1 MLRFV
6 LCLLPT
12 FVLAEVPQGPP
23 NADFSPA
30 FAAQTRADALPTTN
44 VRVETFATG
53 LENPWG
59 IASLGN
65 GQFVVTERPGR
76 MRLLNADGTLSNPLT
91 GVPDV
96 WDRGQGGLLDIAASP
111 NFSSDRLIFWTYA
124 KPVSGG
130 AATAAARANLG
141 ADGRLSDV
149 RDIFVQDPASGSQQH
164 FGSRIVPML
173 DGTVWI
179 TTGDRGAGDSGTLVQ
194 DDTTTHG
201 KVVRVNYDGSVP
213 AGQDGI
219 VWSKGHRNMQG
230 AAVRGN
236 ELWTIEHGPRGGDE
250 LNQPQQGRNYGW
262 PLVSYGV
269 NYNGSSVGTGA
280 ASMGGVTEPVY
291 YWDPVIAPGGM
302 VFYDGP
308 FADWRGDLL
317 IGSLNPGAL
326 VRLKMS
332 GRRVVGEERLLTDVG
347 RVRDVLQAPD
357 GALLILVDA
366 DHGSV
371 LRVTPNE

>member
-1 MLRFV
+1 
-6 LCLLPT
+6 
-12 FVLAEVPQGPP
+12 
-23 NADFSPA
+23 
-30 FAAQTRADALPTTN
+30 
-44 VRVETFATG
+44 
-53 LENPWG
+53 
-59 IASLGN
+59 
-65 GQFVVTERPGR
+65 VTERPGR

-96 WDRGQGGLLDIAASP
+96 WNRGQGGLLDIAVSP

-124 KPVSGG
+124 KPVAGG

-219 VWSKGHRNMQG
+219 VWSKGHRNMQC
-230 AAVRGN
+230 AAVRGA

-269 NYNGSSVGTGA
+269 NYNGSSVGAGA

-332 GRRVVGEERLLTDVG
+332 GRRVVGEDVG